1 MKKEVIAHKDP
12 KSPVSE
18 VFRTLRTNI
27 QFMNTDKKLRT
38 LLITSTFVGEGKS
51 WVTSNLAV
59 TFAQTGKRV
68 ILVDADM
75 RRGRQY
81 AIFGVSPRP
90 GLSNLLSEM
99 EIYDNGTISENVID
113 YIQETEVPNLFV
125 ISAGSVPPNPSEL
138 LVSTKMS
145 KVLEEL
151 KKYKHIH
158 MLGIGGTSM
167 SGIATIL
174 KKWGFY
180 VTGSD
185 ANESE
190 LVDKL
195 KNNGI
200 SVVIGHDLDN
210 LRKADLVIYSAA
222 ISHDD
227 IEMQEAKRLN
237 IETMERSTFLGIITK
252 GYRDTISISGT
263 HGKTTTTSMISVCF
277 MEAHK
282 DPTVQVGAIL
292 KQIDG
297 NYRVGNSE
305 YFILESCEYVESFLK
320 FHPRTEV
327 ILNIDNDHLDYF
339 KDLDHIKN
347 AFVKFVELLPKDGLL
362 VLNADDPNCV
372 DLYKNTNAKI
382 VTFGIKNE
390 KSNFIAR
397 NITFD
402 NNGFPLF
409 DVYRNNTF
417 YKSIK
422 LSVPGMHNVYDALAC
437 IATCYEYGIDKEDIK
452 EGLLKYTGAHR
463 RFEFVGSTNGA
474 NVFDD
479 YGHHP
484 TEIKAVYDAMK
495 KKKFNRSWVVF
506 QPHTYSRT
514 KNLLTDFAQV
524 LSGFDNIIVTDIYA
538 ARESD
543 TLGIS
548 SQNLVDQININR
560 VGKKALYMSDFNEIA
575 KYIRDRVMP
584 NDIVLTIGAGTVTT
598 IGPKIV
604 GK

>member
-1 MKKEVIAHKDP
+1 MDIYFYNTLTKQKDLFKP
-12 KSPVSE
+12 IEEGKVKIYSCGPTVYKDATIGNMRTNLLNDTLRRVLKYNGYELKHVMNITDVGHLVSDGDEGEDKMLKSAREEHKSPLE
-18 VFRTLRTNI
+18 IAEHYTKLFFR
-27 QFMNTDKKLRT
+27 D
-38 LLITSTFVGEGKS
+38 
-51 WVTSNLAV
+51 
-59 TFAQTGKRV
+59 
-68 ILVDADM
+68 
-75 RRGRQY
+75 
-81 AIFGVSPRP
+81 
-90 GLSNLLSEM
+90 
-99 EIYDNGTISENVID
+99 
-113 YIQETEVPNLFV
+113 
-125 ISAGSVPPNPSEL
+125 
-138 LVSTKMS
+138 
-145 KVLEEL
+145 LE
-151 KKYKHIH
+151 
-158 MLGIGGTSM
+158 
-167 SGIATIL
+167 
-174 KKWGFY
+174 
-180 VTGSD
+180 
-185 ANESE
+185 
-190 LVDKL
+190 
-195 KNNGI
+195 
-200 SVVIGHDLDN
+200 
-210 LRKADLVIYSAA
+210 
-222 ISHDD
+222 
-227 IEMQEAKRLN
+227 RLN

-409 DVYRNNTF
+409 DVYRNNSF